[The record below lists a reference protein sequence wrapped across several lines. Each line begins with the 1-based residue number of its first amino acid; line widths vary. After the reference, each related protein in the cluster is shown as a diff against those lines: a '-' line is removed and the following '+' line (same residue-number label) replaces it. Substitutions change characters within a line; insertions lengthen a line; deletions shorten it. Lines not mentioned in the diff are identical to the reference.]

1 MAGVWA
7 FAIVQWKHVPSHDDS
22 FQAIK
27 LSAARRTDQCLGDP
41 IDHVLPVVALLAILL
56 VLMNC
61 GMDTIVDNYR
71 GHHRGQLYRGHHP
84 GQL

>member
-27 LSAARRTDQCLGDP
+27 PSAARRTDQCLGDP

-61 GMDTIVDNYR
+61 GMDTIVDNSIE
-71 GHHRGQLYRGHHP
+71 GTILDNYRGHHP